1 MQALSIKRFVYN
13 TNKGGKDDEHHNM
26 KIVMQLIKPQSKM
39 LYKKSLNLDS
49 IHDQLII
56 VEEIK
61 MNLLAKSCF
70 APGLIAMIS
79 NLVSS
84 MSDPEEEFDKIWLNE
99 YVEGTGFEIYRVKI
113 EEIDFLSCLT
123 FGKVSAIAHQC
134 WGCVV
139 FALEVEFRE
148 KPSVS
153 SVIRLNPA
161 NFKLQNWHVFN
172 YYLYIISGDEED
184 AKKVQRLDMSDDKY
198 KSLTEHTRRRRNP
211 MMRTDGT
218 MSEMVD

>member
-1 MQALSIKRFVYN
+1 
-13 TNKGGKDDEHHNM
+13 
-26 KIVMQLIKPQSKM
+26 
-39 LYKKSLNLDS
+39 
-49 IHDQLII
+49 
-56 VEEIK
+56 

-84 MSDPEEEFDKIWLNE
+84 MSEPDDEFENIWLNE

-113 EEIDFLSCLT
+113 EEIDFQSCLT
-123 FGKVSAIAHQC
+123 FCKVAEIAHQC
-134 WGCVV
+134 WGCIV

-148 KPSVS
+148 LPSVS

-184 AKKVQRLDMSDDKY
+184 AKKVSRLDMSDEKY
-198 KSLTEHTRRRRNP
+198 KQLIGHTRRRRNP
-211 MMRTDGT
+211 LQRIDGT
-218 MSEMVD
+218 FSEIVD

>member
-1 MQALSIKRFVYN
+1 M
-13 TNKGGKDDEHHNM
+13 NKGSKDDDKHNM
-26 KIVMQLIKPQSKM
+26 KMVMQLIKPEARQ

-84 MSDPEEEFDKIWLNE
+84 MSDPEDEFEEEWLNQ

-113 EEIDFLSCLT
+113 EQEHFLDCLT
-123 FGKVSAIAHQC
+123 FSRVAAIAHQC
-134 WGCVV
+134 YGCIV

-148 KPSVS
+148 QPGNS
-153 SVIRLNPA
+153 SVVRLNPST
-161 NFKLQNWHVFN
+161 FKLQNWHVFN
-172 YYLYIISGDEED
+172 YYLYIISGDED
-184 AKKVQRLDMSDDKY
+184 VAKNV
-198 KSLTEHTRRRRNP
+198 
-211 MMRTDGT
+211 
-218 MSEMVD
+218 

>member
-70 APGLIAMIS
+70 APGLIALIS

-84 MSDPEEEFDKIWLNE
+84 MSDPDEEFEQIWLNE

-123 FGKVSAIAHQC
+123 FCKVAAIAH
-134 WGCVV
+134 
-139 FALEVEFRE
+139 
-148 KPSVS
+148 
-153 SVIRLNPA
+153 
-161 NFKLQNWHVFN
+161 
-172 YYLYIISGDEED
+172 
-184 AKKVQRLDMSDDKY
+184 
-198 KSLTEHTRRRRNP
+198 
-211 MMRTDGT
+211 
-218 MSEMVD
+218 